1 MTNIYVIRHGEAEGN
16 IYRRIHGHYN
26 SLITKNGYRQIAA
39 LEKRFE
45 NVQIDA
51 VYASDLFR
59 TRETA
64 KALYLPKHLPLHTD
78 PRFREVYFGR
88 WEDLPF
94 GHLEHFELPQMRLF
108 NRDIPR
114 WHIVGAE
121 DYKDFYSRF
130 TGALTEV
137 AQQNDGRT
145 IAVFT
150 HGCVSDWSF
159 RAMFGDT
166 MEGCGHCDNTGVSLL
181 QYDNGTFSYQYLYD
195 NSHLTD
201 EISTFAHQSWWRGKR
216 DFNLWFRPATE
227 TDAALYDPEFLPRQG
242 HDTQIAMLS
251 DKPVGYLSMNVQD
264 SRPELSCLYLIPEQR
279 HMRMGDQLLG
289 CGVSAARN
297 AGGKALYLT
306 VPDQCSAALRF
317 LERHGAEITQEAGTA
332 YCRLA
337 IEVPPAQ
344 L

>member
-1 MTNIYVIRHGEAEGN
+1 MTNLYVIRHGEAEGN

-45 NVQIDA
+45 NIHIDA

-59 TRETA
+59 TCETA
-64 KALYLPKHLPLHTD
+64 KALYVPKHLPLHKD

-94 GHLEHFELPQMRLF
+94 GHLEHFELPQMQLF
-108 NRDIPR
+108 NHDIPR

-121 DYKDFYSRF
+121 GYQDFYSRF
-130 TGALTEV
+130 TSALTEV
-137 AQQNDGRT
+137 AQANDGKT
-145 IAVFT
+145 VAVFT

-159 RAMFGDT
+159 RAMFGDA
-166 MEGCGHCDNTGVSLL
+166 MKGGHCDNTGVSLL
-181 QYDNGTFSYQYLYD
+181 QYENGTFTFQYLYD

-201 EISTFAHQSWWRGKR
+201 EISTFAHQRWWRGKR

-227 TDAALYDPEFLPRQG
+227 ADAALYDPAFPPRLD
-242 HDTQIAMLS
+242 HEIQIAMLS
-251 DKPVGYLSMNVQD
+251 DKPVGYLSMNVHCA
-264 SRPELSCLYLIPEQR
+264 RPELSCLYLIPEQR
-279 HMRMGDQLLG
+279 YMRMGDQLLG

-297 AGGKALYLT
+297 AGGKALYLSAGR
-306 VPDQCSAALRF
+306 DCSALLRL
-317 LERHGAEITQEAGTA
+317 LERHGADITLQADKA
-332 YCRLA
+332 VCRLG
-337 IEVPPAQ
+337 IEAPPQ
-344 L
+344 P